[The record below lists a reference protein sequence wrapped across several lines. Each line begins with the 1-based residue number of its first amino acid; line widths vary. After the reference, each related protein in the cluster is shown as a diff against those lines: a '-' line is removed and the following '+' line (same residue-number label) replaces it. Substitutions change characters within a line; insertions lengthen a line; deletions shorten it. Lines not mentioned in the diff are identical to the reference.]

1 MLHVRTAWP
10 GDEAIHAHRGDCA
23 NRGCSGVAAFDRRVI
38 LHCCADVDRRSLPS
52 PAMYLVIRR
61 ALRVVFSRLDEEPVA
76 PTRTCHKL
84 LTRSAH
90 AFIQNTR
97 CSCPAN
103 VATIHQAS
111 AFPNVR
117 RVCLFAA
124 ACLRLFS
131 ARRFC
136 HRCGLCC
143 SVLRD
148 PRSVVIVS
156 SGAMPLCV
164 SAAVPILPLLN
175 QAPPRTSTRLCPIVQ
190 LTIKRSKRAERAPG
204 SFTDHLSGKPACT
217 LILMRLYC
225 ITPST
230 IAMR

>member
-1 MLHVRTAWP
+1 MKPEVMGWTGWRFTIRCERVGWRAESISCRTRNRPQSWSELEAEDATREPSCTLFAQRGLVTKRYTCIAATARVR
-10 GDEAIHAHRGDCA
+10 
-23 NRGCSGVAAFDRRVI
+23 VAAFDRRVI
-38 LHCCADVDRRSLPS
+38 LHCCADVHRRSLLI
-52 PAMYLVIRR
+52 ACHVWATRR
-61 ALRVVFSRLDEEPVA
+61 ALCVVFSRLDEGPVA

-136 HRCGLCC
+136 PRCGLCR

-156 SGAMPLCV
+156 SDATPLGV
-164 SAAVPILPLLN
+164 SAAVPILPLKN
-175 QAPPRTSTRLCPIVQ
+175 
-190 LTIKRSKRAERAPG
+190 RA
-204 SFTDHLSGKPACT
+204 
-217 LILMRLYC
+217 
-225 ITPST
+225 
-230 IAMR
+230 

>member
-23 NRGCSGVAAFDRRVI
+23 NKGCSGVAAFDRRVI

-136 HRCGLCC
+136 HRCGPL
-143 SVLRD
+143 LFRA
-148 PRSVVIVS
+148 PRSAICRDRFQRRNAVVRQRRSSNPPSKEPGLTAHFDAVVS
-156 SGAMPLCV
+156 DRPT
-164 SAAVPILPLLN
+164 N
-175 QAPPRTSTRLCPIVQ
+175 
-190 LTIKRSKRAERAPG
+190 
-204 SFTDHLSGKPACT
+204 
-217 LILMRLYC
+217 Y
-225 ITPST
+225 
-230 IAMR
+230 